1 MAFQKASTRAMA
13 KNQALRDSQCPS
25 TPGAHTLVMEEDKN
39 NLHIYIYAYMYM
51 CVCTYVHV
59 YVYMCIY
66 PYLKTPF
73 TCVREIFK

>member
-39 NLHIYIYAYMYM
+39 NLHIYICIYVYVCVYICT
-51 CVCTYVHV
+51 CVCI
-59 YVYMCIY
+59 YVYISLFENSIY
-66 PYLKTPF
+66 V
-73 TCVREIFK
+73 CA